1 MDKSYVIGFICLVCG
16 CVIGYIVHD
25 CPDTTEPPKEICTSK
40 RCCDSIYQ
48 ACLRTL
54 EGQDAYRPESIVEES
69 NVDVLKQA
77 YNNYRRGITTADSSG
92 YSIDRELVSY
102 VNYLMVMDPSIV
114 GYRLYPAVGT
124 DQNMKSI
131 MIALTRNAGQNFY
144 VEDAT
149 KFKGFKFNA
158 ESYLGY
164 TGPCPTWCDQA
175 SRIIK

>member
-1 MDKSYVIGFICLVCG
+1 MDKLITPFICLLCG
-16 CVIGYIVHD
+16 CLIGYFVRD
-25 CPDTTEPPKEICTSK
+25 CPDTTSQPNPSCTSL
-40 RCCDSIYQ
+40 RCCDSIYY
-48 ACLRTL
+48 ACLKTL
-54 EGQDAYRPESIVEES
+54 NEQGGFRSESIIEES
-69 NVDVLKQA
+69 NVEVLQQA
-77 YNNYRRGITTADSSG
+77 YNNYRRTPNSADSSG

-102 VNYLMVMDPSIV
+102 VNYLMVNDASIV
-114 GYRLYPAVGT
+114 GYRLYPALGT
-124 DQNMKSI
+124 DGNRKSI

-164 TGPCPTWCDQA
+164 TGPCPTWCDQD